1 VWHAKRQLS
10 KDGIEDTFATNYLA
24 PFLMTNLL
32 LEILKASSPSRIV
45 NLSSDLHGGTI
56 HFDDIEFTESYN
68 GKKAYIQSKLAVIL
82 YSKLLAK
89 KLNGTGVTVNAV
101 HPGLVSTNLGRD
113 FNTIIR
119 GMFRFIGKAPV
130 KGAET
135 SLYVASSSEVEW
147 VSGEYFA
154 GKKITRSSKN
164 SYDMAM
170 AERLWEISEK
180 YVGLK

>member
-1 VWHAKRQLS
+1 
-10 KDGIEDTFATNYLA
+10 
-24 PFLMTNLL
+24 MTNLF

-56 HFDDIEFTESYN
+56 HFDDIEFTESYT

-82 YSKLLAK
+82 YSKLLAN

-119 GMFRFIGKAPV
+119 GIFRFIGKAPD

-135 SLYVASSSEVEW
+135 SIYVASSSEVEG

-154 GKKITRSSKN
+154 GKKITPSSKH
-164 SYDMAM
+164 SYDMTL
-170 AERLWEISEK
+170 AERLWKVSER
-180 YVGLK
+180 YVSMNMK